1 MTGFSVLWV
10 GQVLSSIGTRMTN
23 FSLGIWVWQQTHR
36 ASDLA
41 LLTLVAYGATVLCS
55 PLAGSVVDRL
65 ERRWTLI
72 ISDLGSAA
80 STAVALTLFLRGTPS
95 LWQLLVVNAVTGGFL
110 AFQLPAYAAA
120 ITAMMPKK
128 HYTRANGMLSLT
140 RSLPAI
146 FAPALAGALLGVFS
160 IGSILLV
167 DALSYLVAVGTVFL
181 VAFPAAPAAA
191 PEGPRERHAWLAGFR
206 YIGDRPGMIGLRAIM
221 FMVGL
226 IAAISYIVMTPM
238 VLART
243 GNDEAQLGAILSV
256 GAIGGV
262 VGGIAV
268 GALPT
273 PRRVMPWLLL
283 GVLGFSVVG
292 RLPLGVPHAPLL
304 WALAWFGSWLA
315 VPFMESYSQSILQR
329 KVPPAVQGRVFAA
342 TQMIDNLAIP
352 LGFGL
357 AGPLADGLF
366 EPRLAVGGDLVPV
379 FGRLVG
385 TGPGAGMAVIFVLS
399 GLVGVVTAVGGWV
412 IRPIRELE
420 DDLPD
425 HDEPVPEAGRAGPAG
440 GQPEEEDDME
450 AARFRVVVNDEPRYA
465 LWPLHKRDA
474 PGWRD
479 TGVSGTR
486 DECLAYVEQVWSA
499 DLRTSRP

>member
-1 MTGFSVLWV
+1 MTGFTVLWA
-10 GQVLSSIGTRMTN
+10 GQVLSSVGTRMTN
-23 FSLGIWVWQQTHR
+23 FALGIWLWQQTHR

-65 ERRWTLI
+65 ERRWTLV
-72 ISDLGSAA
+72 ISDLGSAV
-80 STAVALTLFLRGTPS
+80 STAAALALFVWGTPS
-95 LWQLLVVNAVTGGFL
+95 LWQLLVVNALTGGFL

-120 ITAMMPKK
+120 ITAMTAKK
-128 HYTRANGMLSLT
+128 HYTRANGMLTLA

-146 FAPALAGALLGVFS
+146 FAPALAAALLAVFS

-191 PEGPRERHAWLAGFR
+191 PGGPPERRAWLAGFR
-206 YIGDRPGMIGLRAIM
+206 YIGHRPGLIGLRAIL
-221 FMVGL
+221 FMIGL
-226 IAAISYIVMTPM
+226 IAAISYIVLTPM

-243 GNDEAQLGAILSV
+243 GDDEAQLGAILSI

-262 VGGIAV
+262 VGGVAV
-268 GALPT
+268 GALPS

-292 RLPLGVPHAPLL
+292 RLPLGVPQAPLL
-304 WALAWFGSWLA
+304 WSLAWFASWLA

-357 AGPLADGLF
+357 AGPLADDLF
-366 EPRLAVGGDLVPV
+366 EPGMAEGGDLVPV
-379 FGRLVG
+379 FGWLVG

-399 GLVGVVTAVGGWV
+399 GLVGVLTAVAGWV

-425 HDEPVPEAGRAGPAG
+425 HDEPEPEVSPAG
-440 GQPEEEDDME
+440 TAAGQPEEDDME
-450 AARFRVVVNDEPRYA
+450 QEPARFRVVVNDEPRYA

-486 DECLAYVEQVWSA
+486 EECLAYVDQVWSA
-499 DLRTSRP
+499 DLRTSS